1 MYSVEEVAR
10 ISGLAAK
17 VLEKSVSI
25 QEYRQLTEKLISL
38 CALWNT
44 EWGLDSGHWYKVLI
58 VSLHTEFQTSVSRL
72 PW

>member
-38 CALWNT
+38 CAL
-44 EWGLDSGHWYKVLI
+44 
-58 VSLHTEFQTSVSRL
+58 
-72 PW
+72 